1 MVAERDAEGN
11 IVRYVEPEGSPN
23 KEVRVRELEDI
34 GNNMGNFISLFNSEM
49 TDAAIGPIQGS
60 DKYAGAQQFIPLEGQ
75 EDIVAHRRN
84 LEQAITTDYLAFGG
98 QVLKGQQSEREWAE
112 VMKTRPKTT
121 DHPKTWKRFF
131 DGSLDILR
139 RQAEREND
147 EGLTTLV
154 NQLQEQID
162 TGLLTGQRDEPKT
175 QTGRPRSRSNAGG
188 TRTYNPETG
197 EFE

>member
-1 MVAERDAEGN
+1 MHTTLVETQLAEDQLIEAAKQGDRDAFGELVLMHYQGTIN
-11 IVRYVEPEGSPN
+11 VVYRMTGEMPLAEDVAQETFIRAWTKLHTYRPIGSFRSW
-23 KEVRVRELEDI
+23 VYRI
-34 GNNMGNFISLFNSEM
+34 ANN
-49 TDAAIGPIQGS
+49 AA
-60 DKYAGAQQFIPLEGQ
+60 
-75 EDIVAHRRN
+75 
-84 LEQAITTDYLAFGG
+84 
-98 QVLKGQQSEREWAE
+98 
-112 VMKTRPKTT
+112 
-121 DHPKTWKRFF
+121 
-131 DGSLDILR
+131 LDILR